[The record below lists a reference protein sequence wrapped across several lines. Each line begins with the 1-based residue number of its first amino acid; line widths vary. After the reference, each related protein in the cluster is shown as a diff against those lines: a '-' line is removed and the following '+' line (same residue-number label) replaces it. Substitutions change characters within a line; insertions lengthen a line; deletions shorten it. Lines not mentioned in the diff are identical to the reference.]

1 MSMSTTRTYAVRRKR
16 SVPERIALHIRKYW
30 RLHLLALPAVILL
43 LLFNYAPMFGVML
56 AFQDFTVD
64 GGFFGSKFVGF
75 KNFEFMFETND
86 AWRITRNTVLYNI
99 AFIGVN
105 VSLSVLLAILFN
117 ELYIRKLAKTLQTLI
132 IMPNFLSLAV
142 VAIIAYGFLKGG
154 PDGLI
159 NQLMKATGGQ
169 QRDWYLYK
177 PIWPFLLV
185 FINAWRGVGY
195 GSIVYVASIS
205 GISQEYYEAAVL
217 DGASKVQQARYV
229 TLPHLKKIIVIM
241 LILNIGSLLRGDFGL
256 FYNVTQNNGR
266 LYEVTD
272 VIDTYIFRALKTNP
286 NTGMSAAASFYQSMA
301 GLVLVIAANLLVRK
315 IDEESSLF

>member
-16 SVPERIALHIRKYW
+16 SVPEKIALHFKKYW

-43 LLFNYAPMFGVML
+43 LLFNYAPMFGVIL
-56 AFQDFTVD
+56 AFEDYTVE

-75 KNFEFMFETND
+75 KNFEFLFETND
-86 AWRITRNTVLYNI
+86 AWRITRNIILYNV

-117 ELYIRKLAKTLQTLI
+117 ELYIRRLAKTLQTLI
-132 IMPNFLSLAV
+132 IMPNFLSMAV
-142 VAIIAYGFLKGG
+142 IAIIAYGFLKGG

-159 NQLMKATGGQ
+159 NQVMKATGGQ
-169 QRDWYLYK
+169 QRDWDLYK

-205 GISQEYYEAAVL
+205 GISQEYYEAA
-217 DGASKVQQARYV
+217 S
-229 TLPHLKKIIVIM
+229 IVFDPVK
-241 LILNIGSLLRGDFGL
+241 R
-256 FYNVTQNNGR
+256 
-266 LYEVTD
+266 
-272 VIDTYIFRALKTNP
+272 
-286 NTGMSAAASFYQSMA
+286 
-301 GLVLVIAANLLVRK
+301 
-315 IDEESSLF
+315 